1 MAAMEISSP
10 PSSAHSTPPGS
21 KRHSHNM
28 SIDLS
33 DLPPLTQ
40 PSPPS
45 NTLLITN
52 LQAPEIFASPTL
64 TSIQHAINEH
74 APIHT
79 FSPLKSMRRI
89 IVTFFTTEDAISI
102 RKVLDGESVLGSRV
116 RVYFGQQTKIDV
128 ADEERYLQAPKS
140 SKLFFI
146 SPPPSPPMGWEMR
159 NEEPP
164 NKDVHAEDLAAALSK
179 LHARPEADV
188 VLSVYEE
195 MRSETRPQQCLP
207 RLNTTRARSGTG
219 TVVYDPQDH
228 GHSPDLPAIAVEDTS
243 AAPGDD
249 VSPMEGVGKKFSH
262 TARPPVELMEA

>member
-1 MAAMEISSP
+1 
-10 PSSAHSTPPGS
+10 
-21 KRHSHNM
+21 M
-28 SIDLS
+28 SLDLS

-52 LQAPEIFASPTL
+52 LQAPEIFTASNL
-64 TSIQHAINEH
+64 DSIQKAINEH
-74 APIHT
+74 APIHV

-89 IVTFFTTEDAISI
+89 ICSFYTIDDATNI

-116 RVYFGQQTKIDV
+116 RVYFGAETKVNPEDQH
-128 ADEERYLQAPKS
+128 LQAPKS
-140 SKLFFI
+140 TKQFFI

-179 LHARPEADV
+179 LEARPAADDALKQDAYGNMEV
-188 VLSVYEE
+188 QNKLSVN
-195 MRSETRPQQCLP
+195 TRP
-207 RLNTTRARSGTG
+207 RSGTG

-243 AAPGDD
+243 ASPGDL
-249 VSPMEGVGKKFSH
+249 SPMEGVEKKFPH
-262 TARPPVELMEA
+262 TARPPVELMEQ